1 MMNRKQ
7 YIAPELELL
16 ILEQT
21 DIITVSGAGGGK
33 PAEGGIGGSGG
44 SENSGVEDNFG
55 WDS

>member
-1 MMNRKQ
+1 MNRKQ

-21 DIITVSGAGGGK
+21 DIITVSGAGGGN